1 LGLSLPQSS
10 LLLATNPSQFNISLP
25 ANFLNL
31 AGQFTPPSSNTVI
44 NVNYTGFT
52 PQAQTAFQFA
62 VDIWESLL
70 DTSVPI
76 TVDASFSNLGAN
88 VLGSAGSNNFYRNFT
103 GATQSNTWYPVALAN
118 SLAGTDLDTSS
129 SDINAQFSNA
139 FNWYYGTDGNVPY
152 NQISFVSVVLHEL
165 GHGLGFLGLM
175 QNQSGSGSW
184 GYGSGFPGIY
194 DRFTKNGSGQNL
206 INTSLFPNPSN
217 ALGSQL
223 TSNNIYF
230 DGTNA
235 NAANGGN
242 QVKLYAPST
251 WSSGSSYAHLDESFN
266 NTPNALMTYSIGY
279 GESILNPGPVTL
291 GLFKDMG
298 WKLLSSPTD
307 LNLSNSTIA
316 ENQAIGTAIGTF
328 TSTDPDTGNTFTYS
342 LVTGIGSTDNALFAI
357 SGNQLQSNG
366 IFDYET
372 QNSYSIRVRT
382 TDQGGLTFEKQL
394 TIGVTNIN
402 ETPTNLNLSNST
414 IAENQAIGTGIG
426 TFTSTD
432 PDTGNTFTYSLVT
445 GIGSNDNALFAITGN
460 QLQSNGIF
468 DFETKNSYSIRVRT
482 TDQGGLAFE
491 KQLSIGI
498 TDVGATLVGVW
509 DYLSYAYAVTVV
521 GNYLYAVGDTLDIID
536 ISDPAKPVFKG
547 NYDISS
553 GYDVQVVDNYAY
565 VTDYGSGLQIIDISN
580 PTSPTLKGNY
590 STYINGKRG
599 VQVVGNYAYVADR
612 YSGLQIID
620 ISNPTSPTLKG
631 NYYTFNAS
639 GVQVVGNY
647 AYVADSDSGLQI
659 IDISNPTS
667 PTLKGNYDTSGS
679 ANGVQVAGNYAYVA
693 DGDSGLQIIDI
704 SNPTSPTL
712 KGNYD
717 TPYYALRVQVVGNY
731 AYVADK
737 HSGLQIININNP
749 AAPTLVGNYDTTIAH
764 GVQVVGNYAYVA
776 DDEDSL
782 KIIDISNPTSPTLKG
797 NYDTGYASGVQVV
810 GNYAYVADWDSGL
823 QIIDISNPTSPTLKG
838 NYDTGYA
845 SGVQVVGNYA
855 YVADSYGL
863 QIIDISNPTSPTLK
877 GNYDTSYAK
886 GVQVVGNY
894 AYVAYD
900 GSGLQII
907 DISNPTSP
915 TLKGNYDTS
924 GNAYGV
930 QVVGNY
936 AYVADGDSGLQIID
950 ISNPTSPT
958 LKGNYDTIYAVGV
971 QVVGNYAYLADIAS
985 GLQIIDI
992 SNPTSPTLKGN
1003 TSGQARGVQVV
1014 GNYAYVADND
1024 QGLQIID
1031 ISNPTSPTLKGN
1043 YDTNGSAWGVQVV
1056 GNYAY
1061 VADYEG
1067 GLKIIDVSDFTL
1079 ANQAPT
1085 NITLSTSNIAENQVI
1100 GTVVGNFSSTDP
1112 DSGNTFT
1119 YSLVSG
1125 TGSTDNAS
1133 FFIINGNQ
1141 LSINAS
1147 PDYETKS
1154 SYNIRVRTTD
1164 QSGLSYEKQLTI
1176 GITDINETPTNLSL
1190 SNSNISENQAIG
1202 TAIGTL
1208 TSTDP
1213 DTGNTFTY
1221 SLIAGIGSTDNALFA
1236 ITGNQLQSNAIFD
1249 YETKNSYSIRVR
1261 TTDQSGLSFEKQL
1274 TIEITDIDDI
1284 IVNSGVI
1291 SFSDSQFSVNEDGTP
1306 VNQVTL
1312 TRTEGS
1318 TGEVSVTL
1326 NLTDNTA
1333 TTGSDYDATPIIVTF
1348 ADGETNKTVI
1358 IPLVD
1363 DLIFENDEN
1372 FNVTLTNPT
1381 GGSALGNQTTATVT
1395 IIDGGNTK
1403 QYASSVIAFSSEWS
1417 SSSWSAEQVLG
1428 QPDTSI
1434 YGDISTSWA
1443 PRPRNADG
1451 DIDAD
1456 EFITVGFSTPVYATA
1471 VALSMWDS
1479 KSLI

>member
-1 LGLSLPQSS
+1 MRLPC
-10 LLLATNPSQFNISLP
+10 
-25 ANFLNL
+25 
-31 AGQFTPPSSNTVI
+31 
-44 NVNYTGFT
+44 
-52 PQAQTAFQFA
+52 
-62 VDIWESLL
+62 
-70 DTSVPI
+70 
-76 TVDASFSNLGAN
+76 
-88 VLGSAGSNNFYRNFT
+88 
-103 GATQSNTWYPVALAN
+103 
-118 SLAGTDLDTSS
+118 
-129 SDINAQFSNA
+129 
-139 FNWYYGTDGNVPY
+139 
-152 NQISFVSVVLHEL
+152 
-165 GHGLGFLGLM
+165 
-175 QNQSGSGSW
+175 
-184 GYGSGFPGIY
+184 
-194 DRFTKNGSGQNL
+194 
-206 INTSLFPNPSN
+206 
-217 ALGSQL
+217 
-223 TSNNIYF
+223 
-230 DGTNA
+230 
-235 NAANGGN
+235 
-242 QVKLYAPST
+242 
-251 WSSGSSYAHLDESFN
+251 
-266 NTPNALMTYSIGY
+266 
-279 GESILNPGPVTL
+279 
-291 GLFKDMG
+291 
-298 WKLLSSPTD
+298 
-307 LNLSNSTIA
+307 
-316 ENQAIGTAIGTF
+316 
-328 TSTDPDTGNTFTYS
+328 
-342 LVTGIGSTDNALFAI
+342 
-357 SGNQLQSNG
+357 
-366 IFDYET
+366 
-372 QNSYSIRVRT
+372 
-382 TDQGGLTFEKQL
+382 
-394 TIGVTNIN
+394 
-402 ETPTNLNLSNST
+402 
-414 IAENQAIGTGIG
+414 
-426 TFTSTD
+426 
-432 PDTGNTFTYSLVT
+432 
-445 GIGSNDNALFAITGN
+445 
-460 QLQSNGIF
+460 
-468 DFETKNSYSIRVRT
+468 
-482 TDQGGLAFE
+482 
-491 KQLSIGI
+491 
-498 TDVGATLVGVW
+498 
-509 DYLSYAYAVTVV
+509 
-521 GNYLYAVGDTLDIID
+521 
-536 ISDPAKPVFKG
+536 
-547 NYDISS
+547 
-553 GYDVQVVDNYAY
+553 
-565 VTDYGSGLQIIDISN
+565 
-580 PTSPTLKGNY
+580 
-590 STYINGKRG
+590 
-599 VQVVGNYAYVADR
+599 
-612 YSGLQIID
+612 
-620 ISNPTSPTLKG
+620 
-631 NYYTFNAS
+631 
-639 GVQVVGNY
+639 
-647 AYVADSDSGLQI
+647 
-659 IDISNPTS
+659 
-667 PTLKGNYDTSGS
+667 
-679 ANGVQVAGNYAYVA
+679 
-693 DGDSGLQIIDI
+693 
-704 SNPTSPTL
+704 
-712 KGNYD
+712 
-717 TPYYALRVQVVGNY
+717 
-731 AYVADK
+731 
-737 HSGLQIININNP
+737 
-749 AAPTLVGNYDTTIAH
+749 
-764 GVQVVGNYAYVA
+764 NYAYVA

-810 GNYAYVADWDSGL
+810 GNYAYVADWDS
-823 QIIDISNPTSPTLKG
+823 
-838 NYDTGYA
+838 
-845 SGVQVVGNYA
+845 
-855 YVADSYGL
+855 GL